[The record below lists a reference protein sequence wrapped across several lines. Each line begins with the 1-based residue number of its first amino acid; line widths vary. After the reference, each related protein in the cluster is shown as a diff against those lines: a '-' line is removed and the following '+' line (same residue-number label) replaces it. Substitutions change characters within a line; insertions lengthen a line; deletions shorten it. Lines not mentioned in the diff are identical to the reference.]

1 MDQDNQSG
9 KEMLEQLLRETA
21 QGEHIDDLLRI
32 RAALSLAVL
41 ERGELDGAKV
51 SSITKII
58 NGATD

>member
-1 MDQDNQSG
+1 MDQDKQSG
-9 KEMLEQLLRETA
+9 KEMLEQLLRETVR
-21 QGEHIDDLLRI
+21 GEHLDDLLRI

-41 ERGELDGAKV
+41 ERGALDGPRV